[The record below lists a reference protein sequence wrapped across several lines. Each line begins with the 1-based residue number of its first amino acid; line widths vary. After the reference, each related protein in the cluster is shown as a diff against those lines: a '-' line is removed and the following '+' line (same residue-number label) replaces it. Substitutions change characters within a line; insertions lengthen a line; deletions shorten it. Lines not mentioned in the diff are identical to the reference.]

1 MTYAYDPEL
10 AAVVAVLPPLDIT
23 DIAAARAGML
33 AMREQMPPFVK
44 PDTITIEK
52 RTVPGPAGDPDIE
65 VAIFRPVS
73 QDAGAPA
80 LYWIHGGGF
89 VLGDVDGD
97 MVAPSQIADELGA
110 VVVSV
115 EYRLAP
121 EHPFPAPAE
130 DRYAGLVW
138 MVVHADEL
146 GFHPPK

>member
-10 AAVVAVLPPLDIT
+10 AAVVAVLPQLDIS
-23 DIAAARAGML
+23 DIPAARAGML

-44 PDTITIEK
+44 PDGITIEK

-65 VAIFRPVS
+65 VAVFRPVA
-73 QDAGAPA
+73 QAAGAPA

-97 MVAPSQIADELGA
+97 LAAPAQVADELGA

-121 EHPFPAPAE
+121 T
-130 DRYAGLVW
+130 RTRS
-138 MVVHADEL
+138 
-146 GFHPPK
+146 